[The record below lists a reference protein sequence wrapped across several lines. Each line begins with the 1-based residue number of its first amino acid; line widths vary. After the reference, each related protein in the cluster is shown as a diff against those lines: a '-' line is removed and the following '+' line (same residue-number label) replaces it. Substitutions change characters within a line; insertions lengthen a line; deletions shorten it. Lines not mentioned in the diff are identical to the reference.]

1 MKRIVL
7 ILIIFVVIAFS
18 SFVQMSSLK
27 GTWQYAGGVSN
38 GKLYPAPDGYT
49 QQRKYTKDKFEAL
62 LLEKGEKPLKYEA
75 GKYSLTSDSC
85 FETQT
90 YSLQPSVLTGKTIN
104 YHYTIKNDT
113 LFLKGK
119 LPNGIEVEDY
129 WKKIK

>member
-1 MKRIVL
+1 MQRLLYLIVL
-7 ILIIFVVIAFS
+7 VMVLS
-18 SFVQMSSLK
+18 SFVVVSSLK
-27 GTWQYAGGVSN
+27 GTWQYAGGISA
-38 GKLYPAPDGYT
+38 GKRYPAPDGYL
-49 QQRKYTKDKFEAL
+49 QQRIYTKDKFEAV

-75 GKYSLTSDSC
+75 GEYSLKNDSC

-90 YSLQPSVLTGKTIN
+90 YSLQPSVLTGKTIH

-129 WKKIK
+129 WKKVK